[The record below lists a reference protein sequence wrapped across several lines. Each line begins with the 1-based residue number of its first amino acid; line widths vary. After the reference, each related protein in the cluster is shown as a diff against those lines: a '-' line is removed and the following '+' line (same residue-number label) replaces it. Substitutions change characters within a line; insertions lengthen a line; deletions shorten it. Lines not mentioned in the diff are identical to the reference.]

1 MSEAT
6 RDHAGVFVP
15 PPLFYAVPLV
25 AGLLLQLRWP
35 LADLPVAAARTL
47 AVVFLIVAVA
57 VFAPALG
64 SFRRAHTS
72 MIPVRP
78 STALVIAGPYRFT
91 RNPMYVGLG
100 ALYLAVACWF
110 GVTWAL
116 VLFPVGV
123 LLVQRFAILPEE
135 RYLEAKFGDEYRSYK
150 ASVRRWI

>member
-1 MSEAT
+1 MSEDT

-15 PPLFYAVPLV
+15 PPLFYGLPLV
-25 AGLLLQLRWP
+25 IGLLLQARWP
-35 LADLPVAAARTL
+35 LPGLPAGLARTFAL
-47 AVVFLIVAVA
+47 VFLLIAVA
-57 VFAPALG
+57 MFAPALG

-100 ALYLAVACWF
+100 ALYLAIAWWF
-110 GVTWAL
+110 GATWAL

-123 LLVQRFAILPEE
+123 LLVQRFAIMPEE